1 MAASI
6 APRPGQDEHAAMM
19 ANMKNARDAV
29 SRSRSA
35 HEPALTP
42 GVGLVLEGGG
52 MRAAYTSGVLD
63 AFLDEGIA
71 LPYVIG
77 VSAGANAGSDY
88 VVGQRERNYKVFVEF
103 AADRRYAGYANLLRE
118 RSWFG
123 MRFLFETLPDELA
136 PFDYETLGSTART
149 LVVAATDC
157 ATGRPRY
164 FCQHDYDARWFV
176 HTVHRASSSIPVL
189 SPPVEI
195 EGRRYLDGGVSDP
208 IPIERSLSDGNS
220 RNVVVLTR
228 NEGYR
233 MGPQRLGLLSRLALA
248 RYPAIRRTV
257 LERGVKYNACLDRLA
272 ARERTGEAFVLRPI
286 EPIVVGRM
294 ERDPVKLDVLYRQGY
309 DETLKR
315 LPALKTWLAAPGA

>member
-1 MAASI
+1 
-6 APRPGQDEHAAMM
+6 MM
-19 ANMKNARDAV
+19 ASMQTVSNSP
-29 SRSRSA
+29 SRSRSD
-35 HEPALTP
+35 HQPALVP

-52 MRAAYTSGVLD
+52 MRATYTAGVLD

-77 VSAGANAGSDY
+77 VSAGANAGADY
-88 VVGQRERNYKVFVEF
+88 VAGQRERNYRVFVEF
-103 AADRRYAGYANLLRE
+103 ATDRRYAGYANLLRE

-123 MRFLFETLPDELA
+123 MRFIFETLPDELA
-136 PFDYETLGSTART
+136 PFDYEALRSAAQT

-164 FCQHDYDARWFV
+164 FCQRDYDARWFV
-176 HTVHRASSSIPVL
+176 HTVHRASCSIPVL

-208 IPIERSLSDGNS
+208 IPIERSLSDGNP

-233 MGPQRLGLLSRLALA
+233 MSSQSLGLWSRLALA
-248 RYPAIRRTV
+248 RYPAIRRAA
-257 LERGVKYNACLDRLA
+257 LERGAKYDACLDRLA
-272 ARERTGEAFVLRPI
+272 SLEQSGEAFVLRPVR
-286 EPIVVGRM
+286 PIVVGRL
-294 ERDPVKLDVLYRQGY
+294 ERDPGKLDALYRQGY
-309 DETLKR
+309 DETLER
-315 LPALKTWLAAPGA
+315 LPALKAWL

>member
-1 MAASI
+1 MTDVQKGS
-6 APRPGQDEHAAMM
+6 
-19 ANMKNARDAV
+19 NTV
-29 SRSRSA
+29 SPNRSA
-35 HEPALTP
+35 HEPALVP

-52 MRAAYTSGVLD
+52 MRAAYTAGVLD

-77 VSAGANAGSDY
+77 VSAGANAGADY

-103 AADRRYAGYANLLRE
+103 AADPRYAGYANLLRE

-136 PFDYETLGSTART
+136 PFDYEAFQDAAQT
-149 LVVAATDC
+149 LVAAATDC

-164 FCQHDYDARWFV
+164 FCQRDYDARWFIN
-176 HTVHRASSSIPVL
+176 TVHRASCSIPVI

-208 IPIERSLSDGNS
+208 IPIERSISDGNP

-233 MGPQRLGLLSRLALA
+233 MVPQSLGLLSRLALS
-248 RYPAIRRTV
+248 RYPAVRSTV
-257 LERGVKYNACLDRLA
+257 LERAVKYNACLDRLA
-272 ARERTGEAFVLRPI
+272 SRERTGEAFVLRPMR
-286 EPIVVGRM
+286 PIVVGRM
-294 ERDPVKLDVLYRQGY
+294 ERDQMKLDALYRQGY
-309 DETLKR
+309 EETLER
-315 LPALKTWLAAPGA
+315 LPTLKAWLAAPVA

>member
-1 MAASI
+1 
-6 APRPGQDEHAAMM
+6 MM
-19 ANMKNARDAV
+19 ANMQDVSNAL
-29 SRSRSA
+29 SRARSY
-35 HEPALTP
+35 HEPAPTP

-52 MRAAYTSGVLD
+52 MRAAYTAGVLD

-88 VVGQRERNYKVFVEF
+88 LVGQRERNYKVFVEF
-103 AADRRYAGYANLLRE
+103 ATDRRYAGYANLLRE

-123 MRFLFETLPDELA
+123 MRFLFETLPDELV
-136 PFDYETLGSTART
+136 PFDYEALGSTART

-157 ATGRPRY
+157 ASGRPRY
-164 FCQHDYDARWFV
+164 FCQHDFDARWFV
-176 HTVHRASSSIPVL
+176 HTVHRASSSIPVV

-195 EGRRYLDGGVSDP
+195 EGRLYLDGGVSDP
-208 IPIERSLSDGNS
+208 IPIERSIMDGNQ

-248 RYPAIRRTV
+248 RYPAIRRAV
-257 LERGVKYNACLDRLA
+257 LERGVKYDACLDRLA
-272 ARERTGEAFVLRPI
+272 SRERAGEAFVLRPI
-286 EPIVVGRM
+286 QPIAVGRM
-294 ERDPVKLDVLYRQGY
+294 ERDPVKLDALYRHGY
-309 DETLKR
+309 DETLER
-315 LPALKTWLAAPGA
+315 LPALKAWLTAPVA

>member
-1 MAASI
+1 
-6 APRPGQDEHAAMM
+6 MM
-19 ANMKNARDAV
+19 ANMQEVSNTQ
-29 SRSRSA
+29 SRSHNA
-35 HEPALTP
+35 HEPAPTQ

-52 MRAAYTSGVLD
+52 MRAAYTAGVLD

-88 VVGQRERNYKVFVEF
+88 VVGQRERNYRVFVEF
-103 AADRRYAGYANLLRE
+103 AADPRYAGYANLLRE

-136 PFDYETLGSTART
+136 PFDYEALGSTART

-164 FCQHDYDARWFV
+164 FCQHDYDARWFI
-176 HTVHRASSSIPVL
+176 HTVHRASSSIPVV

-195 EGRRYLDGGVSDP
+195 EGRLYLDGGVSDP
-208 IPIERSLSDGNS
+208 IPIERSISDGNR

-228 NEGYR
+228 NEDYR
-233 MGPQRLGLLSRLALA
+233 MGPQKLGLFSRLALA
-248 RYPAIRRTV
+248 RYPAVRRTV
-257 LERGVKYNACLDRLA
+257 LERGAKYDACLDRLA
-272 ARERTGEAFVLRPI
+272 SREQTGEAFVLRPLQ
-286 EPIVVGRM
+286 PIVVGRM
-294 ERDPVKLDVLYRQGY
+294 ERDPVKLDGLYRQGY

-315 LPALKTWLAAPGA
+315 LPVLKAWLTAPVA